1 MPRLVGGGLGV
12 KIGQGGPADLLPNR
26 TPHPALALGRSSARQ
41 FNFPGGVMANAN
53 QIPLYTK
60 VGFRAT
66 IILLLLIGFMIVR
79 NCAGAVASR
88 ATDAQQQKDFYA
100 QGFAV
105 GEKQGQGEEVAVQK
119 KFANPLLKKVY
130 FKGFRAGW
138 DAKHPGSAPPPSE

>member
-1 MPRLVGGGLGV
+1 MA
-12 KIGQGGPADLLPNR
+12 KI
-26 TPHPALALGRSSARQ
+26 
-41 FNFPGGVMANAN
+41 N

-88 ATDAQQQKDFYA
+88 ATDRQQQKELYN

-105 GEKQGQGEEVAVQK
+105 GEKQGQGEAVNVEK

-138 DAKHPGSAPPPSE
+138 DTKRPSSSPPPN